1 MKTANE
7 IATITEKACLERIA
21 KRHDSTMNF
30 INYSLAPGIEDA
42 AKRGDT
48 EVRYNVGPDLDRD
61 LIVRVFSA
69 QGYDV
74 KYRGYLVT
82 ISWLNVYL
90 KMTTNSN

>member
-7 IATITEKACLERIA
+7 IATITEKACLKRIA

-30 INYSLAPGIEDA
+30 INYTLVPGIEDA

-48 EVRYNVGPDLDRD
+48 EVRCNVGPDLDRD
-61 LIVRVFSA
+61 LIVSVFSA

-74 KYRGYLVT
+74 KYRGYQIT
-82 ISWLNVYL
+82 ISWLNAYL
-90 KMTTNSN
+90 KMTTSSK

>member
-7 IATITEKACLERIA
+7 IATITEKACLEIIA
-21 KRHDSTMNF
+21 KRHDNTMNF
-30 INYSLAPGIEDA
+30 INHTLVSDIESA

-48 EVRYNVGPDLDRD
+48 EVRFNTGPDLDRD
-61 LIVRVFSA
+61 LIVSVFSA

-90 KMTTNSN
+90 KMRTNSN